1 MEPAPG
7 NRRPRPSLT
16 QRISRPTTE
25 PAAGGSPSPRDLTRE
40 GVLAALKARRVY
52 ATSGP
57 RFVRTF
63 PELAAGDYLYV
74 RPVQIDG
81 GTAWSSSFFIE

>member
-1 MEPAPG
+1 
-7 NRRPRPSLT
+7 
-16 QRISRPTTE
+16 
-25 PAAGGSPSPRDLTRE
+25 
-40 GVLAALKARRVY
+40 VLAALKARRVY